1 MVYPSLFRIETIAI
15 WGTSI
20 PGIPMVR
27 QTAPVVPSTAGR
39 TSTFCAI
46 HLGEGRQSA
55 SHCQSPRE
63 PSAWNDRDHWHFDQ
77 CNAAASDPEDQRLLQ
92 YLCHPMPAA
101 VLSADQI
108 WVSENRRQKQNLLL
122 VPKTSGVQDHS
133 ATDTSYGRLN
143 HPSGILQHHCPK
155 ENVPCL
161 LASQKVAQGGSFVTR
176 SQWVE
181 ANISGKTWCT

>member
-1 MVYPSLFRIETIAI
+1 
-15 WGTSI
+15 
-20 PGIPMVR
+20 
-27 QTAPVVPSTAGR
+27 
-39 TSTFCAI
+39 
-46 HLGEGRQSA
+46 
-55 SHCQSPRE
+55 
-63 PSAWNDRDHWHFDQ
+63 
-77 CNAAASDPEDQRLLQ
+77 
-92 YLCHPMPAA
+92 
-101 VLSADQI
+101 
-108 WVSENRRQKQNLLL
+108 LL

>member
-1 MVYPSLFRIETIAI
+1 
-15 WGTSI
+15 
-20 PGIPMVR
+20 
-27 QTAPVVPSTAGR
+27 
-39 TSTFCAI
+39 
-46 HLGEGRQSA
+46 
-55 SHCQSPRE
+55 
-63 PSAWNDRDHWHFDQ
+63 
-77 CNAAASDPEDQRLLQ
+77 
-92 YLCHPMPAA
+92 MPAA
-101 VLSADQI
+101 VISADQI

-181 ANISGKTWCT
+181 AKISGKTWCT